1 MISLSV
7 YTYPAAAPGCGK
19 RDLQLEAQPGSTVTE
34 VLRSAAITTP
44 DYYVIMVN
52 GYGVQLDT
60 IVRDGDQLVL
70 FPAISG
76 G

>member
-34 VLRSAAITTP
+34 VLRSAAIATP

-52 GYGVQLDT
+52 GYGAQLDT